1 MRFVTRVRAVV
12 FAVAVSLAIALPGQ
26 ALAKDG
32 NHGNHCGKGHA
43 KHSRAVGKSCS
54 KHHHSSA
61 ASRRHHGAVTAAVTT
76 RGDEQSGS
84 DDDATEPP
92 EPADADDN
100 DQGDDNDDQGDDNQD
115 EVDD

>member
-1 MRFVTRVRAVV
+1 MRELSVRTFGRRLRSSRYVRPNRHKGNPMRFVTRVRAVV

-84 DDDATEPP
+84 DDDAT
-92 EPADADDN
+92 
-100 DQGDDNDDQGDDNQD
+100 
-115 EVDD
+115 